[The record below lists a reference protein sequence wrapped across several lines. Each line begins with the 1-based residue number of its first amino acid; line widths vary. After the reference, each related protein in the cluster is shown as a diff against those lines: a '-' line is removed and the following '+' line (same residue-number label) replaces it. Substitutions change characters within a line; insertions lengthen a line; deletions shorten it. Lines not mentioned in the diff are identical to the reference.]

1 MLSPVMSY
9 ADGPGPYVPNLVI
22 CLCFCPKLNEGA
34 DGLVETTTFLCP
46 TIEIHILETVWV
58 KK

>member
-1 MLSPVMSY
+1 MLSPVISY
-9 ADGPGPYVPNLVI
+9 ADGPGPYVSNLAI

-34 DGLVETTTFLCP
+34 DGLVEITTFLCP

-58 KK
+58 EK